1 MKMKNEMLEMKEEQE
16 VADRAAA
23 WEAALIEL
31 EAVEGGANHRHTPVV
46 TCHCASV
53 AQCNCAWTK
62 VLGTRYG
69 TDESVAIGRGDGW
82 LEKLT
87 PEGWVIT

>member
-1 MKMKNEMLEMKEEQE
+1 MKNEMWAEQHE
-16 VADRAAA
+16 AERAAA
-23 WEAALIEL
+23 WEAASL
-31 EAVEGGANHRHTPVV
+31 EVAAVAGGATHRHTQVV
-46 TCHCASV
+46 TCHCASP
-53 AQCNCAWTK
+53 ALCNCSFER
-62 VLGTRYG
+62 VFGTRYG